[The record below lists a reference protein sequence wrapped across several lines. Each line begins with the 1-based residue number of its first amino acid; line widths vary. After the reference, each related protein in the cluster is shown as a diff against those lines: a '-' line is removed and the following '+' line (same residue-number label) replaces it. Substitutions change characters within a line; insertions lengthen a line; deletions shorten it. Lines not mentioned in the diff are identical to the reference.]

1 MSKQP
6 ITEDDNPKWEQLR
19 FTASILALCFNPERT
34 IQRSM
39 LEEMATN
46 INSIMDRDHNRANNV
61 LATLDLQQGKNVSQA
76 EVQAELFVRMMDA
89 GDVFQQ
95 AIVAYL
101 EYAPTEGKPA
111 VEQFAAQLAEMG
123 CAGPSTA
130 PPFREP
136 RNKSQVG
143 RKKRPW
149 RRNAPLFA
157 RLVNTVLSD
166 SGCSDDLS
174 VGTADSAIA
183 EIGAAIVSRAY
194 GIMVDADSFS
204 EAVRHTHRDR
214 RKNPDKNPQRFRQLQ
229 RARIID

>member
-1 MSKQP
+1 MSP
-6 ITEDDNPKWEQLR
+6 ITEDDNPPWEQLR
-19 FTASILALCFNPERT
+19 FTASTLARCFGPKRT

-46 INSIMDRDHNRANNV
+46 INSIMDRDHNQANNV
-61 LATLDLQQGKNVSQA
+61 LATLEQGKNVSLA
-76 EVQAELFVRMMDA
+76 EVQAELYVRMMDA

-111 VEQFAAQLAEMG
+111 LEQLTAQLAEMG
-123 CAGPSTA
+123 YGGPPRTA
-130 PPFREP
+130 PPFRRP
-136 RNKSQVG
+136 RL
-143 RKKRPW
+143 PW

-166 SGCSDDLS
+166 SGRNDGLS
-174 VGTADSAIA
+174 VGSADSASA

-194 GIMVDADSFS
+194 GITVDADSFS
-204 EAVRHTHRDR
+204 EAVRHAHRDR
-214 RKNPDKNPQRFRQLQ
+214 RKNPER
-229 RARIID
+229 